1 MLQIYWGFEE
11 PVYPTRVLVK
21 HWFIALQPVWTRW
34 KSIRVVS
41 LLMAPISWSLVGIA
55 IQFNNISPFI
65 LNSLLYCCH
74 CQVMT
79 LWCSHHEMDSVDKYN
94 NSDNRYIQGCCL
106 CLGKFYIVS
115 KSSTMLDR
123 RWSYFDEIY
132 QRLWQWWRNVLVPL
146 PVPKTGQNYTQVENK
161 QVVIFSSWSVRRRV
175 RVIKEWMR

>member
-1 MLQIYWGFEE
+1 MAWYVIDLLRFWGTG
-11 PVYPTRVLVK
+11 YPTRVLVK

-34 KSIRVVS
+34 TSIRVVS
-41 LLMAPISWSLVGIA
+41 LLMAPSHDHLWES
-55 IQFNNISPFI
+55 QYNISPFI

-94 NSDNRYIQGCCL
+94 NSDNRYIKGCCL

-132 QRLWQWWRNVLVPL
+132 QRLWQWWRHVLVPL

-161 QVVIFSSWSVRRRV
+161 QVVIFSS
-175 RVIKEWMR
+175 